1 MEYRII
7 FELRNGWNYK
17 LLFKEMEPLVNREY
31 RVEQEE
37 FNNQEYQEENA
48 DSNKLLIV
56 YGVRGLGLGMLE
68 LWEFRLQLLEGT
80 IGVVYM
86 EVFSSTCLCYF
97 SRCSFV

>member
-1 MEYRII
+1 MVYRII

-17 LLFKEMEPLVNREY
+17 LLFKEMEPLVY
-31 RVEQEE
+31 GKYGVEQEVL
-37 FNNQEYQEENA
+37 NNQEYQEENA

-68 LWEFRLQLLEGT
+68 LREFRLQLLEGT

-86 EVFSSTCLCYF
+86 EVFSSTSLCNF

>member
-7 FELRNGWNYK
+7 FELWDGWNYK

-31 RVEQEE
+31 GVEQEVL
-37 FNNQEYQEENA
+37 NNQEYQEENA

-68 LWEFRLQLLEGT
+68 LR
-80 IGVVYM
+80 
-86 EVFSSTCLCYF
+86 
-97 SRCSFV
+97 

>member
-31 RVEQEE
+31 GVEQEVL
-37 FNNQEYQEENA
+37 NNQEYQEENA

-68 LWEFRLQLLEGT
+68 LREFRL
-80 IGVVYM
+80 
-86 EVFSSTCLCYF
+86 
-97 SRCSFV
+97 